1 MDNVLT
7 RVQALIAEALQ
18 IPPESI
24 TATLAFGDI
33 AEWDSMGHMQVMMA
47 LETQFG
53 MDIDADSILAL
64 TTVPAIC
71 AHLEQARV

>member
-1 MDNVLT
+1 MYSSLP
-7 RVQALIAEALQ
+7 RVQALIAETLQ

-24 TATLAFGDI
+24 TSTLAFGDI
-33 AEWDSMGHMQVMMA
+33 AEWDSMGHMQIMMA

-53 MDIDADSILAL
+53 VDIDADSILAL

>member
-1 MDNVLT
+1 MENVLP
-7 RVQALIAEALQ
+7 RVQTLIAETLQ

-24 TATLAFGDI
+24 TPILAFGGI
-33 AEWDSMGHMQVMMA
+33 AEWDSMGHMQIMMA

-53 MDIDADSILAL
+53 LDIDADTILAL

-71 AHLEQARV
+71 AHLEQAHV